1 MTEENGKFSFN
12 WGETISFGIDTFELG
27 SVRANKSTVKLS
39 ELGSDV
45 SGSNIEQLIHY
56 YSINNGDKNRKI
68 PDAIRN
74 VFSQY
79 PNVIYKII
87 KLSLANGKNISNG
100 SLAQNHLSNEFV
112 KQFETGLAKD
122 IDTEICKQIKQYISP
137 HNLPLSNDS
146 DIILQ
151 SYPDNNEVFDGIIS
165 GHNAISEVLLQ
176 SLRNHSTSS
185 STTDDICSINE
196 GKFKMILISYGDWI
210 QITYL

>member
-68 PDAIRN
+68 PDAVRN

-79 PNVIYKII
+79 PNVINKII

-100 SLAQNHLSNEFV
+100 SLAQNHLSR
-112 KQFETGLAKD
+112 LA
-122 IDTEICKQIKQYISP
+122 P
-137 HNLPLSNDS
+137 
-146 DIILQ
+146 
-151 SYPDNNEVFDGIIS
+151 
-165 GHNAISEVLLQ
+165 
-176 SLRNHSTSS
+176 
-185 STTDDICSINE
+185 
-196 GKFKMILISYGDWI
+196 
-210 QITYL
+210 